1 MNRLNTLTI
10 VLLLHLVVHIC
21 YGQQPPCEKSMEE
34 SLKQTAE
41 ILNKQ
46 ETRELW
52 NVSLNAPIIIINHM
66 ENKMYFTAIENGE
79 VQTMKEEPWNN
90 KVPLANS
97 VFEYDG
103 KRYVIV
109 IHAAFMNNS
118 CVGRINLLAH
128 EIFHLHQNSLGI
140 QNVMSTN
147 YYMDEIQGRALLQIE
162 MKALQQALDGDLQ
175 SLHNALYIRAYR
187 QSLYPGNNED
197 LYELNEGLA
206 EYTGTKL
213 STDDLHQY
221 VKSRLNYNF
230 YSGYTNSFA
239 YATGA
244 AYAAILDGLYPQ
256 WRYDK
261 DLGNGMIFLIKKSN
275 PQYDITVDKSYL
287 NNLLGKYN
295 HDKIMA
301 DEKEEIM
308 SFGDIASFE
317 ALLKPE
323 TSKLTI
329 INNGINFSYNPN
341 DRVIAL
347 NNAVLLR
354 NITIMGEWGRIIAKS
369 GIVRLNNW
377 TAFYL
382 LPPKEITAN
391 IVKGDDYEIHLN
403 NGWKVVDADGNF
415 RIERGE

>member
-221 VKSRLNYNF
+221 VKSRLNYNIN
-230 YSGYTNSFA
+230 SGYTNSFA